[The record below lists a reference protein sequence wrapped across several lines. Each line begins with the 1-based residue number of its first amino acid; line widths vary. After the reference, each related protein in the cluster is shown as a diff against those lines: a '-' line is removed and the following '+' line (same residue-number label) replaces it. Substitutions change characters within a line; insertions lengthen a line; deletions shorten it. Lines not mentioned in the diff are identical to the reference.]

1 MKSKGVIAAGH
12 AETAKAGRII
22 LEEGGNAFD
31 AALGALCAACVAEP
45 VLASLGGGGFL
56 LARPGA
62 RGGKPVLYDFFAQTP
77 RHRRD
82 RSEVDFSPIIADFG
96 PAEQEFHIGRGTI
109 ATPGVVK
116 GLFEAHKDLG
126 KMPMAKI
133 VEPAIK
139 LAKDGVRINRLQ
151 DYIFTVVEKI
161 YTSNK
166 VCLSTY
172 GAPDR
177 PGKLAGE
184 GDVLVFA
191 DLADTLDSLAREG
204 EALFYRGEI
213 AATLADDCLSAGGH
227 LRRDDLEGYQL
238 VRRKP
243 FEMSYGNARILT
255 NPPPSMGGILIGF
268 ALTLLAEVGLGG
280 GKLGGEK
287 FGGKAHLQHL
297 LSAMMLTNEARIE
310 SNLHEGPQQGSL
322 ETLLDP
328 DFMETYRRRILGRPQ
343 AKRGTTHISVI
354 DRQGNAAALSVS
366 NGEGS
371 AYIVPGTG
379 VMMNNMLGEEDIN
392 PHGFNQWPE
401 DIRMTSMMSPS
412 LIEGGNGEITA
423 LGSGGSNRIRTAILQ
438 VIVNLI
444 DFRMPLS
451 DAIESPRIHFEKG
464 LLSLEDGFGTAE
476 LAALR
481 GQVGDIKS
489 WGERNMFFG
498 GVHAAHFE
506 PTRGHM
512 QGAGDPRRGGIAFR
526 I

>member
-12 AETAKAGRII
+12 AETAKAGQII

-62 RGGKPVLYDFFAQTP
+62 RGAKPVLYDFFAQTP

-82 RSEVDFSPIIADFG
+82 RSEIDFSPIIADFG
-96 PAEQEFHIGRGTI
+96 PAEQEFHIGRGTM

-116 GLFEAHKDLG
+116 GLFEVHKDLG

-151 DYIFTVVEKI
+151 AYIFTVVEKI
-161 YTSNK
+161 YNSNE
-166 VCLSTY
+166 VCLKAY
-172 GAPDR
+172 GAPSLS
-177 PGKLAGE
+177 GKLAGE
-184 GDVLVFA
+184 GDVLAFA

-213 AATLADDCLSAGGH
+213 AATLADDCLSGGGY
-227 LRRDDLEGYQL
+227 LRRDDLEGYQ
-238 VRRKP
+238 VERRKP
-243 FEMSYGNARILT
+243 FAMSYGNARILT

-280 GKLGGEK
+280 EK
-287 FGGKAHLQHL
+287 FGGKAHLGHL
-297 LSAMMLTNEARIE
+297 LNAMMLTNEARIE
-310 SNLHEGPQQGSL
+310 SNLLEGLEQGTF

-328 DFMETYRRRILGRPQ
+328 DFMETYRQRILGRPR

-354 DRQGNAAALSVS
+354 DKAGNAAALSVS

-392 PHGFNQWPE
+392 PHGFNQWPQ

-412 LIEGGNGEITA
+412 LIEGASGEITA

-444 DFRMPLS
+444 DFRMPLP

-464 LLSLEDGFGTAE
+464 LLSLEDGFGSAE
-476 LAALR
+476 LAALQ
-481 GQVGDIKS
+481 GQVGDIRT

-506 PTRGHM
+506 PARGHM
-512 QGAGDPRRGGIAFR
+512 QGVGDPRRGGVTFR
-526 I
+526 V